1 MQQYRSLQRNNGRL
15 CSIFYPNS
23 IDDIIEKLEKI
34 LFSNSARKELVIKT
48 SKKLSS
54 YSWKKCAKETLD
66 IYNK

>member
-1 MQQYRSLQRNNGRL
+1 MGDCAQYFDPS
-15 CSIFYPNS
+15 S
-23 IDDIIEKLEKI
+23 IDDIIKKLEKI

>member
-1 MQQYRSLQRNNGRL
+1 L